1 MNVSDAFDYTTCI
14 SFQRDLQY
22 IIVLSYAL
30 PSLVVYLLVVYVLFQ
45 RLRAPFYRIFALG
58 GLLVR

>member
-1 MNVSDAFDYTTCI
+1 MNISEAFDYALCI
-14 SFQRDLQY
+14 SFQRDLEY

-30 PSLVVYLLVVYVLFQ
+30 PSLVVYLLVVYVLFR
-45 RLRAPFYRIFALG
+45 RLRSPFYRIFALG